1 MFLDTKPTKMM
12 KRGGEGGPTSERDP
26 RAQIPLLRGL
36 LLFPPAQTAEAHHRP
51 TTETQ
56 EIIFT
61 ALQEPKHGIKR
72 ASAVMHHIKKKESL
86 K

>member
-1 MFLDTKPTKMM
+1 MM
-12 KRGGEGGPTSERDP
+12 KRGGEEGPTSERDETP
-26 RAQIPLLRGL
+26 EQRFDFLV
-36 LLFPPAQTAEAHHRP
+36 LFPPAQTAEAHHRP

-72 ASAVMHHIKKKESL
+72 SYASH
-86 K
+86 